1 MSLPDI
7 TSQLKVDT
15 ALEDKE
21 EEEEMPHD
29 ITDTVMPLISK
40 LCCCLLCSY
49 HSTDRSQHNVSRVL

>member
-15 ALEDKE
+15 AMEDQE

-29 ITDTVMPLISK
+29 ITVLQSTDTDTVMPLI
-40 LCCCLLCSY
+40 Y
-49 HSTDRSQHNVSRVL
+49 